1 MNKEQIDE
9 VFNYALTENL
19 KEIFSLVGMQ
29 NEYTDEPND
38 ELIDEVL
45 NRLMK
50 KIEQGDYE
58 YFLNK
63 INDDDSNIR
72 QICIELIKS
81 INDSKFTKE
90 CILEKKKEL
99 KLKSEEIVDLVQSI
113 GDSKTTYE
121 CIESMIEK
129 KEESI
134 LNILTIVDLVCN
146 LDNPKAKDKCIESLL
161 DKIEREELKLNITYT
176 EKLIKRIDA
185 PELKTKT

>member
-72 QICIELIKS
+72 QICIELLKYSSKTEDKKNIINNWKNYGLDSIEAVELIKS

-129 KEESI
+129 KRGI
-134 LNILTIVDLVCN
+134 NT
-146 LDNPKAKDKCIESLL
+146 
-161 DKIEREELKLNITYT
+161 
-176 EKLIKRIDA
+176 
-185 PELKTKT
+185 